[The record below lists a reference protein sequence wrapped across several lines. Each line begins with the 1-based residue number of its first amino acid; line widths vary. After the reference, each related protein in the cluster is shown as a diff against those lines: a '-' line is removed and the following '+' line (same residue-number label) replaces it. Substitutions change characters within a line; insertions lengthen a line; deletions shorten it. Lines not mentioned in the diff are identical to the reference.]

1 LAFTFILPA
10 DTLLKQIM
18 IVMAAMPSAA
28 NTTMYAVQYGTDPEL
43 VSSATL
49 ASTCLSLI
57 TLPIILYSVTFM
69 Q

>member
-1 LAFTFILPA
+1 
-10 DTLLKQIM
+10 
-18 IVMAAMPSAA
+18 MAAMPSAA